1 MDFKITANRIN
12 TTQARLMK
20 LARANRDTF
29 LYRQSG
35 MTIQM
40 VTMNTTPNRT
50 ELMDESHVG
59 KKRINTLD
67 NVSPTTTLYEIIATQ
82 TNVRERERGGW
93 MVTTG

>member
-29 LYRQSG
+29 LYRQIG

-40 VTMNTTPNRT
+40 VTIKTTPNRT
-50 ELMDESHVG
+50 ELIDESHDG
-59 KKRINTLD
+59 KKRINTFD
-67 NVSPTTTLYEIIATQ
+67 SVSPTTTLYEIIAI
-82 TNVRERERGGW
+82 RKRLR
-93 MVTTG
+93 